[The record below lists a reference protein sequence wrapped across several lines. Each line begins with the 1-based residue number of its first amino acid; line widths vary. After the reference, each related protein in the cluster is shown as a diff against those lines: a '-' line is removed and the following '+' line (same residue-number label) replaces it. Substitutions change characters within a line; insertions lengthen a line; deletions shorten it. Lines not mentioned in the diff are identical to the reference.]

1 VVEVVVLTTQDI
13 IRLLVALVAVAVAK
27 TILLVLLEHQ
37 DKVTQVVRVALLKS
51 TEVVAAAEQVLL
63 VQQVVQLG
71 TVVLAFKHL

>member
-51 TEVVAAAEQVLL
+51 TEVVAVVEQVLL
-63 VQQVVQLG
+63 VQQAVQLV

>member
-1 VVEVVVLTTQDI
+1 
-13 IRLLVALVAVAVAK
+13 VAK

>member
-1 VVEVVVLTTQDI
+1 VVEVVVLTTRDI

-51 TEVVAAAEQVLL
+51 TEVVAVAEQVLL
-63 VQQVVQLG
+63 VQQVVQLE
-71 TVVLAFKHL
+71 TVV

>member
-51 TEVVAAAEQVLL
+51 TEVVAVAEQVLL